1 MGLRDRLAAWFTPD
15 EVRGYDPFNSLTLA
29 NGYTYPLQ
37 LNLTQPGQR
46 DEEPD
51 GTFPSFVSG
60 AYRTNSVVF
69 ACMLVRQLLF
79 SEARFQFQALRKG
92 RPGDLFSTPALD
104 ILEHPWPGATT
115 GDLLSQILTF
125 ADLEGNAFTV
135 RRGNRLVNLR
145 PDWVSIILSS
155 ASEDID
161 AEVVGYAY
169 YPGGK
174 YRGVE
179 PEILQRSE
187 VAHFA
192 PIKDPVARYRGM
204 SPLTPLVREFMA
216 DSAATSHKLS
226 FFQNSATPNAVV
238 KLNAALSPDKF
249 LETVDKF
256 KKAEPSGRQAYKT
269 LFLDNLT
276 DVTVIGANLRQM
288 DFKVTQGAGETR
300 IAAALGVPPI
310 IVGLSEGLQAATYS
324 NYGQARRRFADGTMR
339 PLWRNIAGSLETLV
353 PAPGGSRLWYDD
365 RDIQFLAEDKKDLAE
380 VHQLETQQIRTLVD
394 GGYKPDS
401 VVAAVMAGDFS
412 LLTHTGLYSVQLQP
426 PGTIATPAP
435 TNGKVPTEAI

>member
-1 MGLRDRLAAWFTPD
+1 MGLIDRLNTWLTTPPERQSNPWD
-15 EVRGYDPFNSLTLA
+15 YATLA
-29 NGYTYPLQ
+29 NGQLWPLQ
-37 LNLTQPGQR
+37 LNVTQPGSKE
-46 DEEPD
+46 EEPD
-51 GTFPSFVSG
+51 GTFGSFVAG

-69 ACMLVRQLLF
+69 ACLLVRQLLF

-92 RPGDLFSTPALD
+92 RPGELFATSALD
-104 ILEHPWPGATT
+104 PLEHPWPGGTT

-125 ADLEGNAFTV
+125 ADLEGNSFTV
-135 RRGNRLVNLR
+135 RRGDRLVNLR
-145 PDWVSIILSS
+145 PDWVSIILGSDS
-155 ASEDID
+155 DDID

-174 YRGVE
+174 YRHVE
-179 PEILQRSE
+179 PEILQRTE

-192 PIKDPVARYRGM
+192 PIKDPIARYRGM
-204 SPLTPLVREFMA
+204 SPLTPIVREFMA

-226 FFQNSATPNAVV
+226 FFQNSATPNMLI
-238 KLNAALSPDKF
+238 KLNQALPPDKF
-249 LETVDKF
+249 LEAVEKF

-269 LFLDNLT
+269 LFLDNMT
-276 DVTVIGANLRQM
+276 DATVIGANLRQM
-288 DFKVTQGAGETR
+288 DFRSTQGAGETR

-339 PLWRNIAGSLETLV
+339 PLWRNIAGSLQTLI

-401 VVAAVMAGDFS
+401 VVAAVTAGDFS
-412 LLTHTGLYSVQLQP
+412 LLQHTGLYSVQLQP
-426 PGTIATPAP
+426 PGTIATPQP